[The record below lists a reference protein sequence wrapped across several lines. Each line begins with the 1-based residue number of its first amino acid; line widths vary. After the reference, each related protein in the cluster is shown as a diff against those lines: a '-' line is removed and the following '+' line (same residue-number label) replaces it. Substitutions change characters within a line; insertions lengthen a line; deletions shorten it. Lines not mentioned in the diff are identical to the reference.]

1 MEQNENNKRK
11 FEIDFDA
18 LKQLVDL
25 VKTSKIGRVK
35 VSCDGFELEVESAKQ
50 QAVVSL
56 NGGAASSLQGAAA
69 SGSESNLKSEQESEQ
84 ESGNLVS
91 APIVG
96 TFYSSPAPGKP
107 AFVQVGSD
115 VKKGDILY
123 IVESMKLMN
132 EVKSEF
138 DGTVKKIFVKS
149 GEPVEYGQPIM
160 LIE

>member
-56 NGGAASSLQGAAA
+56 NGGAVSGLQGAAA
-69 SGSESNLKSEQESEQ
+69 SGSESNLKSEQ